1 MKKKHSYKIKQNTHN
16 KYSKKK
22 YCKPGFK
29 GGKLCKD
36 VGVAGIK
43 EIRNWKNVENRI
55 INALSIN
62 PNKKDILIPNLEGL
76 DYKIVRTPKGEITI
90 GCKNPYDTNSYYNV
104 LDLPD
109 NDPICTKEQAQF
121 GGLLFGT
128 RAPTISPIAP
138 IDIEPNLKPQ
148 YENNDDLSLD
158 VVAAAPL
165 AAASPL
171 VSPLAAASPS
181 DDDFLFDVT
190 DKSDSKSRENYIL
203 ESKARE
209 EEDTRRNEEDVKI
222 RTQEVSRVAGYV
234 PFIRP
239 SDFFQQLEVV
249 QAAFNKGNTPPK
261 SLGLTF
267 LCEVTKYRAYLQPA
281 MVNLFYELTVTPNY
295 LPLLGDDYQ
304 TYLWEKDNFPVS
316 VLLRCTKENGKVQVR
331 EVYAVTEATK
341 FKQLKDGKYK
351 ISHLAKFQTKS
362 DYYIQNKDILKEN
375 DAHIA
380 RLDARHVNV
389 SKATVEEMKKR
400 LVPRI
405 ETNEINIEFTP
416 ITPVTELEQYIRD
429 NNKNSF
435 SLTRLHLYAYEE
447 PKIKSFTKS
456 FSTKVKGGKKSKK
469 FKVKKTRKCIK

>member
-1 MKKKHSYKIKQNTHN
+1 
-16 KYSKKK
+16 
-22 YCKPGFK
+22 
-29 GGKLCKD
+29 
-36 VGVAGIK
+36 
-43 EIRNWKNVENRI
+43 
-55 INALSIN
+55 
-62 PNKKDILIPNLEGL
+62 
-76 DYKIVRTPKGEITI
+76 
-90 GCKNPYDTNSYYNV
+90 
-104 LDLPD
+104 
-109 NDPICTKEQAQF
+109 
-121 GGLLFGT
+121 
-128 RAPTISPIAP
+128 
-138 IDIEPNLKPQ
+138 
-148 YENNDDLSLD
+148 
-158 VVAAAPL
+158 
-165 AAASPL
+165 
-171 VSPLAAASPS
+171 
-181 DDDFLFDVT
+181 
-190 DKSDSKSRENYIL
+190 
-203 ESKARE
+203 
-209 EEDTRRNEEDVKI
+209 
-222 RTQEVSRVAGYV
+222 
-234 PFIRP
+234 
-239 SDFFQQLEVV
+239 
-249 QAAFNKGNTPPK
+249 
-261 SLGLTF
+261 
-267 LCEVTKYRAYLQPA
+267 